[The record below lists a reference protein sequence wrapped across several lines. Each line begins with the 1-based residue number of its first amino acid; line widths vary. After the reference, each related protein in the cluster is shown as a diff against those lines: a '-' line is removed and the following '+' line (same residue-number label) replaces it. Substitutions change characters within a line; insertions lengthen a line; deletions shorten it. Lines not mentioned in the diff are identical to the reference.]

1 MWATY
6 HPSDQNYVAMVAGD
20 TYKYGPVYYPDY
32 DLPDTHLGDLLDAHG
47 KSWRAYVQHMGTP
60 CNLKSEGNFAPD
72 DEPFAQFRNVITN
85 AGRCARALRPLADFE
100 AAITSNQLPDF
111 AWIAAD
117 GWWDGEGAWADNFNV
132 GYSLAK
138 QDEFLKSTFKP
149 LLESESWKRSR
160 SLLVI
165 TWDES
170 LGWGWPDNH
179 VATVVIGSPG
189 LLREGTV
196 VGEHYDGYGVLRT
209 VESAFR
215 LGSLHRFDEF
225 AVPLSTVFAG
235 SQPDREGDGGLHPTE
250 ASATRGSLA
259 DTFGRVATPTAV
271 EQGMPL
277 SWLADDVGDDAV
289 VNLEPLGRKPTA
301 DSIAY
306 RFNTASGTVTVPT
319 EGLTPG
325 YYEAWLRREGEP
337 PARAPVPAI
346 VLPPVAQ
353 NQLGITIVGADASTS
368 APLEI
373 REGSNFTLRYCAP
386 PGATTSNTWIGL
398 FAAGTPPDQMT
409 KANANLISNWLK
421 TPGVTRP
428 ARCGEAMGYPAEL
441 TPGTTYQ
448 ALLFEDAAAGTSAPI
463 GRSASFVLTPALP

>member
-1 MWATY
+1 M
-6 HPSDQNYVAMVAGD
+6 
-20 TYKYGPVYYPDY
+20 
-32 DLPDTHLGDLLDAHG
+32 
-47 KSWRAYVQHMGTP
+47 
-60 CNLKSEGNFAPD
+60 
-72 DEPFAQFRNVITN
+72 
-85 AGRCARALRPLADFE
+85 
-100 AAITSNQLPDF
+100 
-111 AWIAAD
+111 
-117 GWWDGEGAWADNFNV
+117 
-132 GYSLAK
+132 
-138 QDEFLKSTFKP
+138 
-149 LLESESWKRSR
+149 
-160 SLLVI
+160 
-165 TWDES
+165 
-170 LGWGWPDNH
+170 
-179 VATVVIGSPG
+179 VIGSPG

-259 DTFGRVATPTAV
+259 DTFGRVATPAAV

-306 RFNTASGTVTVPT
+306 RFNTANGTVTVPT

-325 YYEAWLRREGEP
+325 YYEAWLRREREP

-353 NQLGITIVGADASTS
+353 ITGHRRGRFHVGPARDSRRVQLH
-368 APLEI
+368 APL
-373 REGSNFTLRYCAP
+373 LRPTRCNDLEYLDWAVRS
-386 PGATTSNTWIGL
+386 GN
-398 FAAGTPPDQMT
+398 AARPDDKGQCQSHQQL
-409 KANANLISNWLK
+409 A
-421 TPGVTRP
+421 
-428 ARCGEAMGYPAEL
+428 
-441 TPGTTYQ
+441 
-448 ALLFEDAAAGTSAPI
+448 
-463 GRSASFVLTPALP
+463 